1 MTVELTVLIIIPSAS
16 LITSLIG
23 PIVTGVVEF
32 SRRIQKSSCLGGSVE
47 LKSVK
52 ELQNELHETKSTH
65 KIEIDK
71 QNENINKIMEMLN
84 NNSS

>member
-1 MTVELTVLIIIPSAS
+1 METATLIIGI
-16 LITSLIG
+16 ITLVSTTISPLVLAGAYFIKN
-23 PIVTGVVEF
+23 
-32 SRRIQKSSCLGGSVE
+32 IQKSSCLGGSVE
-47 LKSVK
+47 MKSVK

-84 NNSS
+84 NNNPS